1 MKQLSLLEQARTL
14 DPRRSDVEHIECI
27 AATTISELE
36 ERAPVD
42 LRVVASYRG
51 INQIDVVPIPMSGCL
66 APEDGSIRMLLNS
79 RDSVR
84 RRRFTGFHEIGHSF
98 QPGYRTRRQYRCN
111 SSIRPRTDTDP
122 EALSDAAAASLL
134 LPEAEFAP
142 EVYESTFG
150 LSSTIDLADR
160 YQASVQATAYR
171 FQRYWPEP
179 TLVIVL
185 EQGLRKEERDDQSAV
200 PKLRVVS
207 TRPIGSWPF
216 VPRNKSASETGR
228 LTRAENGEIVDEIA
242 SLDEL
247 GIRDPIK
254 VHVSA
259 RVFTYRAAD
268 GLARRKVL
276 AMYRQLGSRRH
287 HQL

>member
-14 DPRRSDVEHIECI
+14 EPGRSDVEHIERI

-51 INQIDVVPIPMSGCL
+51 INQIEVVPMPMSGCL
-66 APEDGSIRMLLNS
+66 APEDGGIRMLLNS

-84 RRRFTGFHEIGHSF
+84 RRRFTGFHEVGHSF

-111 SSIRPRTDTDP
+111 SSIRPSSDSDP
-122 EALSDAAAASLL
+122 EALSDAAAAALL

-142 EVYESTFG
+142 EVRESAFG
-150 LSSTIDLADR
+150 LSSVIGLADR
-160 YQASVQATAYR
+160 YEASVQATAYR

-179 TLVIVL
+179 TLMIVL
-185 EQGLRKEERDDQSAV
+185 EQGLRREERGDPGAV

-207 TRPIGSWPF
+207 TRPVGSWPF
-216 VPRNKSASETGR
+216 VPRNKSASEAGR
-228 LTRAENGEIVDEIA
+228 LVRAENGEIIDEIA

-247 GIRDPIK
+247 GIDHPIK
-254 VHVSA
+254 VRVSA
-259 RVFTYRAAD
+259 RAFTYRTGD
-268 GLARRKVL
+268 GLSRRKVL
-276 AMYRQLGSRRH
+276 AMYRQLGTKRRH
-287 HQL
+287 RR

>member
-14 DPRRSDVEHIECI
+14 DPRRSDVEHIERI

-51 INQIDVVPIPMSGCL
+51 INQIDVVPMPMSGCL
-66 APEDGSIRMLLNS
+66 APEDGGIRMLLNS
-79 RDSVR
+79 RDSMC
-84 RRRFTGFHEIGHSF
+84 RRRFTGFHEVGHSF

-111 SSIRPRTDTDP
+111 SSIRPRSHIDP
-122 EALSDAAAASLL
+122 EALSDAAAAALL

-142 EVYESTFG
+142 EVRESVCG
-150 LSSTIDLADR
+150 LSSVIDLADR

-185 EQGLRKEERDDQSAV
+185 EQGLRKEERDDPNAV

-216 VPRNKSASETGR
+216 VPRNKSASENGG
-228 LTRAENGEIVDEIA
+228 LVRAEHGEVVDEIA

-247 GIRDPIK
+247 GIDESIK
-254 VHVSA
+254 VRVSA
-259 RVFTYRAAD
+259 RVFTYRASD
-268 GLARRKVL
+268 GLSRRKVL
-276 AMYRQLGSRRH
+276 AMYRQLGGRRH
-287 HQL
+287 HRP